1 MESRIGKA
9 EELFRE
15 GYNCSQAVFLAYA
28 DLVGIDFD
36 TAKKL
41 SCGFGGG
48 MGRMRDTC
56 GAVSAMVLLTGFFE
70 GMEDGADAEGKK
82 RNYALVQ
89 KLVNRF
95 KEMYGSYNCQELL
108 GILAKEKSSTP
119 EARTEEYYK
128 VRPCIRHI
136 LAAARILEEE
146 LFNGEHGY

>member
-28 DLVGIDFD
+28 DLVGIGFD

-108 GILAKEKSSTP
+108 GILAKEKSTTP

-146 LFNGEHGY
+146 LFNEEHGY